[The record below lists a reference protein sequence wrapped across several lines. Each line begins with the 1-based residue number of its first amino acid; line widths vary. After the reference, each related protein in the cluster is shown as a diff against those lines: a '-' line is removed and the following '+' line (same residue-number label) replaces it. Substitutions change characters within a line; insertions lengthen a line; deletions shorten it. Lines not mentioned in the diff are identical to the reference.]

1 MTSWPML
8 RPAPLATAL
17 WAAAALVGATPAL
30 ATDFPVTQSQRDTA
44 QKVAQAGVPLSEL
57 APDAPD
63 SYTVKKGDTLWAI
76 STLFLKSPWRWPE
89 LWGMNQDQISNP
101 HLIYPGQH
109 LVLVKVDG
117 RARLELAQQVTGPD
131 GTVKLTP
138 RARVQQLGDDG
149 IPAIPMNLIE
159 PFLNEAVVLDS
170 DSLAAAPRVAAT
182 QEGRALLS
190 RGDLAYVRGSLP
202 NQQGDYRVFRS
213 AKPLR
218 DPVTKEVL
226 GYEAAY
232 VGTVEFLRPGS
243 PAAGKTLEVPA
254 TFLVKQVRQEV
265 NTGDRLAPV
274 PPRSFGSF
282 VPHAPNRAFDGR
294 VIAVYGE
301 AVNAGKNQIV
311 SINKGSQDGMER
323 GHVLALWRTGQEV
336 RDTTTPQGR
345 PEAIRL
351 PDEQHGKLLVF
362 QTFRRVS
369 YALILSVQQ
378 PASAGD
384 RFSQP

>member
-1 MTSWPML
+1 MTSWPSL

-17 WAAAALVGATPAL
+17 WAAAALSSAAPAL
-30 ATDFPVTQSQRDTA
+30 ATDYPITQAQRDTA

-89 LWGMNQDQISNP
+89 LWGMNQDQIHNP
-101 HLIYPGQH
+101 HLIYPGQQ

-117 RARLELAQQVTGPD
+117 RARLELAKSSSGSG
-131 GTVKLTP
+131 GTVKLSP
-138 RARVQQLGDDG
+138 RVRSESLDDDG
-149 IPAIPMNLIE
+149 IPAIPQQLIE
-159 PFLNEAVVLDS
+159 PFLNEAVVLDE
-170 DSLAAAPRVAAT
+170 DSMVNAPRVVGA
-182 QEGRALLS
+182 QEGRVLLS
-190 RGDLAYVRGSLP
+190 RGDLAYVRGKLP
-202 NQQGDYRVFRS
+202 HQGEYRVFRN

-218 DPVTKEVL
+218 DPSTKEVL

-274 PPRSFGSF
+274 PPRTFGSF

-378 PASAGD
+378 PVSAGD

>member
-1 MTSWPML
+1 ML

-17 WAAAALVGATPAL
+17 WAAAALIGATPAL

-44 QKVAQAGVPLSEL
+44 QKVAQGGVPLSEL

-117 RARLELAQQVTGPD
+117 RARLELAQRVVGPD
-131 GTVKLTP
+131 GTAKLSP
-138 RARVQQLGDDG
+138 RARIQPAGDDG
-149 IPAIPMNLIE
+149 IPAISMSLIE
-159 PFLNEAVVLDS
+159 PFLNEAVVLDQ
-170 DSLAAAPRVAAT
+170 DSLASAPRVAAA
-182 QEGRALLS
+182 QEGRVLLS
-190 RGDLAYVRGSLP
+190 RGDLAYVRGALP
-202 NQQGDYRVFRS
+202 NRGDYRVFRS

-218 DPVTKEVL
+218 DPITKEVL

-232 VGTVEFLRPGS
+232 VGTVEFLRPGTPS
-243 PAAGKTLEVPA
+243 DGKTLEVPA
-254 TFLVKQVRQEV
+254 TFQVKQARQEV
-265 NTGDRLAPV
+265 NAGDRLAPV
-274 PPRSFGSF
+274 PPRNFDSF
-282 VPHAPNRAFDGR
+282 VPHAPKQPLDGR
-294 VIAVYGE
+294 VIAIYGE
-301 AVNAGKNQIV
+301 ALNAGQNQIV
-311 SINKGSQDGMER
+311 SINKGTQDGVER
-323 GHVLALWRTGQEV
+323 GHVLALWRTGQEA
-336 RDTTTPQGR
+336 RDTTMQGR
-345 PEAIRL
+345 PETIRL
-351 PDEQHGKLLVF
+351 PDERHGRLLVF
-362 QTFRRVS
+362 QAYRRVS

-378 PASAGD
+378 PVSAGD

>member
-8 RPAPLATAL
+8 RPAPLVTAL
-17 WAAAALVGATPAL
+17 WAAAALIGAAPAL
-30 ATDFPVTQSQRDTA
+30 ATDFPITQSQRDTA

-89 LWGMNQDQISNP
+89 LWGMNQDQIRNP
-101 HLIYPGQH
+101 HLIYPGQQ

-117 RARLELAQQVTGPD
+117 RARLELAQPVGSGG
-131 GTVKLTP
+131 GTVKLSP
-138 RARVQQLGDDG
+138 RARSQAMDDG
-149 IPAIPMNLIE
+149 GIPSIPQHLIE
-159 PFLNEAVVLDS
+159 PFFNEAVVLDE
-170 DSLAAAPRVAAT
+170 DSLATAPRVAGT
-182 QEGRALLS
+182 QEGRVLLS
-190 RGDLAYVRGSLP
+190 RGDLAYVRGALP
-202 NQQGDYRVFRS
+202 HQGEYRVFRS

-218 DPVTKEVL
+218 DPLTKEVL

-232 VGTVEFLRPGS
+232 VGTAEFLRPGT
-243 PAAGKTLEVPA
+243 PASGNALEVPA
-254 TFLVKQVRQEV
+254 TFQVKQVRQEV

-274 PPRSFGSF
+274 PPRTFNAYT
-282 VPHAPNRAFDGR
+282 PHAPAKPVDGR

-301 AVNAGKNQIV
+301 ALNAGQNQIV
-311 SINKGSQDGMER
+311 SINKGTQDGLER
-323 GHVLALWRTGQEV
+323 GHVLALWRSGQEV
-336 RDTTTPQGR
+336 RDTTGVGR
-345 PEAIRL
+345 PETIRL
-351 PDEQHGKLLVF
+351 PDEQHGRLFVF
-362 QTFRRVS
+362 QTYRRVS

-378 PASAGD
+378 PVTAGD

>member
-131 GTVKLTP
+131 GSVKLSP
-138 RARVQQLGDDG
+138 RARVQRLGDDG
-149 IPAIPMNLIE
+149 IPAIPMHLIE
-159 PFLNEAVVLDS
+159 PFLSEAVVLDE
-170 DSLAAAPRVAAT
+170 DSLATAPRVAAS
-182 QEGRALLS
+182 QEGRVLLS
-190 RGDLAYVRGSLP
+190 RGDLAYVRGTLP
-202 NQQGDYRVFRS
+202 NQGEYRVFRS

-218 DPVTKEVL
+218 DPLTKEVL

-232 VGTVEFLRPGS
+232 VGTVEYLRPGT
-243 PAAGKTLEVPA
+243 PANGKSLEVPA
-254 TFLVKQVRQEV
+254 TFQVKQVRQEV

-274 PPRSFGSF
+274 PPRSFNGI
-282 VPHAPNRAFDGR
+282 VPHAPARPVDGR
-294 VIAVYGE
+294 VISIYGE

-311 SINKGSQDGMER
+311 SINKGTQDGMER
-323 GHVLALWRTGQEV
+323 GHVLALWRSGQEV
-336 RDTTTPQGR
+336 RDTTTAQGR
-345 PEAIRL
+345 PETIRL
-351 PDEQHGKLLVF
+351 PDERHGHLLVF
-362 QTFRRVS
+362 QAYRRVS
-369 YALILSVQQ
+369 YALILTVQQ
-378 PASAGD
+378 PVSAGD